1 MGGNHDGSMSEVAT
15 FHYDVGSPWCWL
27 AGERVAHALGVVP
40 VWQPVFAAGLP
51 GPASPEAG
59 SAGGTAAATRTAVEA
74 AAALQGLPP
83 PRWPDSWPFDS
94 ELAMLAATFAKQ
106 TGRAVA
112 FSLAAMRQA
121 FAGARDLSVADN
133 VLIAAA
139 ACELH
144 PRAVLKAVETAGV
157 REALQEA
164 TAVAAAASVVEVPA
178 ITVDGRVFGGPRAVE
193 EAAALIA
200 AR

>member
-1 MGGNHDGSMSEVAT
+1 MDAPAV

-27 AGERVAHALGVVP
+27 AGERVTHALGVVP
-40 VWQPVFAAGLP
+40 VWQPVLAAGLDA
-51 GPASPEAG
+51 GPAAERP
-59 SAGGTAAATRTAVEA
+59 AVEA
-74 AAALQGLPP
+74 AAAAQGLQAV
-83 PRWPDSWPFDS
+83 RWPEPFPFDS

-121 FAGARDLSVADN
+121 FAGGRDLSVPDN

-144 PRAVLKAVETAGV
+144 PRAVLKAVETASV
-157 REALQEA
+157 RDGLREA
-164 TAVAAAASVVEVPA
+164 TAAAAAAGVGELPAVVMD
-178 ITVDGRVFGGPRAVE
+178 DGRVFSGRRAPE
-193 EAAALIA
+193 EAAAG
-200 AR
+200 